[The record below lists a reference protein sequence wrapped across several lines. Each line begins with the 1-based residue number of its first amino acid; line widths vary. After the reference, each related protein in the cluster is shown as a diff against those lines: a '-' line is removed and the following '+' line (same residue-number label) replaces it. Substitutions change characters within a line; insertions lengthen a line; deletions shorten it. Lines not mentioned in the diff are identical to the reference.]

1 MSLQI
6 KLISEDSRTILYGY
20 ETEFDKL
27 YFHFDKNQK
36 TVGIRY
42 DRFILKNN
50 VEDWTTQ
57 DESIKYS
64 CKYGH
69 WQAETPYLCKDDI
82 EFIYNTMNE
91 LNKRGAKNK

>member
-1 MSLQI
+1 MNSQI
-6 KLISEDSRTILYGY
+6 KLISEDNQIIVYGY
-20 ETEFDKL
+20 KTAFDKL
-27 YFHFDKNQK
+27 YFYFDKNQK

-42 DRFILKNN
+42 DRFILRED

-69 WQAETPYLCKDDI
+69 WQAENPYLSKDDI
-82 EFIYNTMNE
+82 EFIYNIMKI
-91 LNKRGAKNK
+91 L